1 MFQVRAFGLAL
12 CCPTLAR
19 LVTHNRPKAVSSW
32 VGAMPRRQVWVLML
46 LLLPTQ
52 ATTMPTLLVLVLL
65 CVLLDV
71 TVLLQCGS
79 VHSCPN

>member
-1 MFQVRAFGLAL
+1 
-12 CCPTLAR
+12 
-19 LVTHNRPKAVSSW
+19 
-32 VGAMPRRQVWVLML
+32 MPRRQVWVLML

-71 TVLLQCGS
+71 TVLLQCAQL
-79 VHSCPN
+79 PQLKAE